1 MWRARPNDT
10 KSLFFNNIMLTI
22 NRKDSYSTPEME
34 VLEMHVV
41 ECILA
46 ESQADLEDYNPQEW
60 AW

>member
-1 MWRARPNDT
+1 
-10 KSLFFNNIMLTI
+10 MLTI